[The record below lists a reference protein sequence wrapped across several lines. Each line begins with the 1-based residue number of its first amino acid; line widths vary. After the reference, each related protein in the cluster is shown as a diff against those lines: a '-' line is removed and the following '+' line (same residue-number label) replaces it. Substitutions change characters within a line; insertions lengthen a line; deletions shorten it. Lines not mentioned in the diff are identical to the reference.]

1 MIGVNL
7 FLSIYTHLHS
17 DQCFYN
23 ALVELVDLYL
33 KIGVIEIGTA
43 PGEGKKIIRGLG
55 NISVREFSK
64 VDKNQN

>member
-1 MIGVNL
+1 MLNRA
-7 FLSIYTHLHS
+7 FLIIYTHLHS

-43 PGEGKKIIRGLG
+43 PGEGKKIIGVGKHFCMEVFKGR
-55 NISVREFSK
+55 
-64 VDKNQN
+64 